1 MILIDAH
8 GLAMSRPGRPLFDD
22 LSLTVSTGDRIGVV
36 GLNGSGKSTLLRVLA
51 GQLDPEAGTVR
62 RGADIAIAVLDQ
74 GDDLGEGTVR
84 EVVGGDWRAESVLDR
99 LGLTPVLGRDIAEV
113 SGGQRKRAALARA
126 LSAESDLLILDE
138 PTNHLDIDAI
148 AWLEEWLAGYRG
160 GLLLVTHD
168 RHVLD
173 RVTTRVLEIDRTG
186 SYLHD
191 GGYSGYLQGR
201 ADRAARSEAAEAVR
215 ANLAKREL
223 AWLRR
228 GAPART
234 SKSKSRIARAEALQ
248 QVDRVDDVRSGDLDL
263 HLGMPRLGSS
273 VIELSDVTF
282 AYPGGETLLAH
293 VDLLLGPG
301 DRLGVVGANGAG
313 KSTLLGLITGALEP
327 VGGTVKIGSTVQL
340 GLYDQTSR
348 ELTPGRR
355 VREVIVGDD
364 GDPSWRDVK
373 LMERFWFDSDAQKA
387 PVELLSGG
395 ERRRLQLVQL
405 LMRRP
410 NVLLL
415 DEPTNDLDL
424 DTLRVLEDFL
434 DGWPGTLVVASH
446 DRAFLERTVE
456 EVVVL
461 DGTGRAAPR
470 RGGYE
475 AWAQERA
482 AARKRGRGGPGER
495 SPAAAVG
502 AAVGAAPP
510 RSGPASG
517 AGAAGTA
524 TKPRS
529 RSTLQRLLREAEKEV
544 AKLTRRRERL
554 HAELVA
560 AATDHVELARL
571 GTEEAEVSRQLAEAE
586 DRWLELAEEAEPPP
600 DG

>member
-1 MILIDAH
+1 MILIDAQ

-51 GQLDPEAGTVR
+51 GHLEPEAGIVR
-62 RGADIAIAVLDQ
+62 RGGDLAIAVLDQ
-74 GDDLGEGTVR
+74 ADDLGRGTVR
-84 EVVGGDWRAESVLDR
+84 EVVGGDWRAEAVLDQ
-99 LGLTPVLGRDIAEV
+99 LGLSPILGMDIGDV

-148 AWLEEWLAGYRG
+148 AWLEEWLADYRG

-173 RVTTRVLEIDRTG
+173 RVTTRVLEIDRSG

-201 ADRAARSEAAEAVR
+201 ADRTARSEAAESVR

-234 SKSKSRIARAEALQ
+234 SKSKSRLARAEALQ
-248 QVDRVDDVRSGDLDL
+248 EVERVDDVRSNALDL
-263 HLGMPRLGSS
+263 HQGMPRLGSS
-273 VIELSDVTF
+273 VIEMTGVTF
-282 AYPGGETLLAH
+282 GYPGEPAILTD

-301 DRLGVVGANGAG
+301 DKLGVVGANGAG

-327 VGGTVKIGSTVQL
+327 RSGVMKTGTTVQL
-340 GLYDQTSR
+340 GLYDQTSS
-348 ELTPGRR
+348 ELKPGRR

-364 GDPSWRDVK
+364 RDATWRDVQ

-405 LMRRP
+405 LMRQP

-434 DGWPGTLVVASH
+434 DDWPGTLIVASH

-456 EVVVL
+456 DVILL
-461 DGTGRAAPR
+461 DGSGTAAPR

-475 AWAQERA
+475 AWAKERLA
-482 AARKRGRGGPGER
+482 SRRRGKGGPTD
-495 SPAAAVG
+495 
-502 AAVGAAPP
+502 
-510 RSGPASG
+510 RSGPAPTKAAAAPDGGG
-517 AGAAGTA
+517 AP
-524 TKPRS
+524 KPRS
-529 RSTLQRLLREAEKEV
+529 RSTLTRLMRDTEKEV
-544 AKLTRRRERL
+544 AKLTKRRDRI
-554 HAELVA
+554 HAQLLDSA
-560 AATDHVELARL
+560 ADHVELTRL
-571 GTEEAEVSRQLAEAE
+571 G
-586 DRWLELAEEAEPPP
+586 AEEAAVADELTAAE
-600 DG
+600 DVWLALADEAEAG